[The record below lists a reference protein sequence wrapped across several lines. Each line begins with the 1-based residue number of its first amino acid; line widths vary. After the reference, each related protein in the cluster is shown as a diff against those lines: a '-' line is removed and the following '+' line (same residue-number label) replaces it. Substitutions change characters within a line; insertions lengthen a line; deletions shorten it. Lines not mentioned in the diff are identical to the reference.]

1 MRNNLKVWPDIRL
14 ILGQTCAIIR
24 ASKERRILMK
34 NDLIYL
40 DSYTLQQDMRIRL
53 PKSVL
58 ANMNVEKGKTKL
70 DIFFDKENNAL
81 VLIPKNKQEVYLE
94 EDQ

>member
-1 MRNNLKVWPDIRL
+1 
-14 ILGQTCAIIR
+14 
-24 ASKERRILMK
+24 MK

-58 ANMNVEKGKTKL
+58 RNCSTL
-70 DIFFDKENNAL
+70 
-81 VLIPKNKQEVYLE
+81 YTTS
-94 EDQ
+94 

>member
-1 MRNNLKVWPDIRL
+1 
-14 ILGQTCAIIR
+14 
-24 ASKERRILMK
+24 MK

-70 DIFFDKENNAL
+70 DIFFDIENNAL
-81 VLIPKNKQEVYLE
+81 VLIPENKQEVYLE